1 MVKHSIVLDP
11 SHTKPPTRDG
21 PPGSEVPANLPPP
34 KEAKVAPTGSGG
46 ENASIFFIGTAT
58 TVVEWEGIR
67 ILTDPNFLHAGDHV
81 HLGPGVQGTRQT
93 NPAIDLSELPRID
106 AVLLSHY
113 HADHFDQK
121 VEASL
126 RRSLPII
133 TTPHAKSHLTSK
145 GSEESFS
152 EVYDLDHYEDMFCN
166 IQDGSSGSG
175 KSPAIK
181 VTGMPGKHVPP
192 GPAGMLGAA
201 NDLLKA
207 VPPTNGWMLEMGYK
221 TSPENDASFENGYR

>member
-1 MVKHSIVLDP
+1 MTKHSIVLD
-11 SHTKPPTRDG
+11 STHTQAPTRDG
-21 PPGSEVPANLPPP
+21 PSGSQLPDKLPSP
-34 KEAKVAPTGSGG
+34 KEAKVAPTGAGG

-81 HLGPGVQGTRQT
+81 HLGPGVTGTRQT
-93 NPAIDLSELPRID
+93 NPAIDLNELPRVD

-145 GSEESFS
+145 GPEESFS
-152 EVYDLDHYEDMFCN
+152 HVYDLDHYEDMFCDIKSN
-166 IQDGSSGSG
+166 TSGSG
-175 KSPAIK
+175 RSPAIK

-192 GPAGMLGAA
+192 GPGGLMKAA
-201 NDLLKA
+201 NDLIGA
-207 VPPTNGWMLEMGYK
+207 VPPTNGWMLELGYK
-221 TSPENDASFENGYR
+221 ASSGTDASFENGYR